1 MQCVRCTNGFY
12 LVFLCILESAVGFR
26 KKLTQANKE
35 KFEQAAKFNEEVMI
49 KSVSE
54 DFVYLC
60 CHRKV

>member
-1 MQCVRCTNGFY
+1 MQCVRDTDDFY

-49 KSVSE
+49 N
-54 DFVYLC
+54 
-60 CHRKV
+60 

>member
-1 MQCVRCTNGFY
+1 MLEYRCLSSSFFCN
-12 LVFLCILESAVGFR
+12 LESAVGFR

-54 DFVYLC
+54 DSDYLY
-60 CHRKV
+60 CHCKV